1 MEITHSSRD
10 DCSIVTITG
19 RIGLLTAARVKR
31 VLVKELADDP
41 PAVICDLSGVHALD
55 PLCASVFSAVAHHP
69 SSHWPAT
76 SLLLS
81 GASPRVA
88 EVLRRLRVPHFLPM
102 YATVEDALAEAAGR
116 PPYLRDGLRLPP
128 TPAAAATVR
137 DFVHRLLGHWRIA
150 LPDSELI
157 DRAVLLADELV
168 TNAIVH
174 ARTEFRLRVAL
185 SGDQL
190 RLAVHDDSPRQPRLA
205 LLGPEA
211 ETGRGLR
218 LVEQTAKAW
227 GVHHH
232 AGDGKTV
239 WCTLAL

>member
-1 MEITHSSRD
+1 MEITRSSRD
-10 DCSIVTITG
+10 GCSIVTITG
-19 RIGLLTAARVKR
+19 RIGLRTAARVKR
-31 VLVKELADDP
+31 VLVKGLAADP
-41 PAVICDLSGVHALD
+41 PAVICDLSGVHALG
-55 PLCASVFSAVAHHP
+55 PLCAGIFSAVAHHP

-76 SLLLS
+76 SLLLC
-81 GASPRVA
+81 GARPRVA
-88 EVLRRLRVPHFLPM
+88 EPLRRLRMPYLLPM
-102 YATVEDALAEAAGR
+102 YATVEDALGEAAVR
-116 PPYLRDGLRLPP
+116 PPSLRDELRLEP
-128 TPAAAATVR
+128 TPAAVAAVR
-137 DFVHRLLGHWRIA
+137 RFVHGLLDRWRFGF
-150 LPDSELI
+150 PDPELI

-190 RLAVHDDSPRQPRLA
+190 RLAVRDDNPHQPRLEVP
-205 LLGPEA
+205 GPEA

-218 LVEQTAKAW
+218 LVEQIAKAW

-232 AGDGKTV
+232 AEGGKTV

>member
-1 MEITHSSRD
+1 METTHSTRD
-10 DCSIVTITG
+10 GCSVVTIAG
-19 RIGLLTAARVKR
+19 RIGLFTAARVKR
-31 VLVKELADDP
+31 ALVKELAQDP
-41 PAVICDLSGVHALD
+41 LAIICDLSGVHALD
-55 PLCASVFSAVAHHP
+55 PLCASIFSAVAHHP
-69 SSHWPAT
+69 FSRWPAT
-76 SLLLS
+76 SLLLC
-81 GASPRVA
+81 GARPRVA
-88 EVLRRLRVPHFLPM
+88 ETLRRLRVPHFLPM
-102 YATVEDALAEAAGR
+102 YATVGDALAEAAAK
-116 PPYLRDGLRLPP
+116 PPYLRDELRLAP

-137 DFVHRLLGHWRIA
+137 DFLRDLLDHWRIG
-150 LPDSELI
+150 LPDSELV

-185 SGDQL
+185 SGNQL

-205 LLGPEA
+205 LLGPES

-232 AGDGKTV
+232 AEGGKTV

>member
-1 MEITHSSRD
+1 METTHSSRD
-10 DCSIVTITG
+10 GCSIVTITG
-19 RIGLLTAARVKR
+19 RIGLFTAARVKR

-41 PAVICDLSGVHALD
+41 PAVICDLSGVYALD

-76 SLLLS
+76 NLLLC
-81 GASPRVA
+81 GARPRVA
-88 EVLRRLRVPHFLPM
+88 EVLRHLRVPHFLPM
-102 YATVEDALAEAAGR
+102 YATVEDALAEAAAR
-116 PPYLRDGLRLPP
+116 PPYLRDELRLPP
-128 TPAAAATVR
+128 IPAAAAAVR
-137 DFVHRLLGHWRIA
+137 DFVRDLLDRWRIG
-150 LPDSELI
+150 LPDPLLI

-205 LLGPEA
+205 LLGPDA

-218 LVEQTAKAW
+218 LVEQVAKAW

-232 AGDGKTV
+232 AEGGKTV